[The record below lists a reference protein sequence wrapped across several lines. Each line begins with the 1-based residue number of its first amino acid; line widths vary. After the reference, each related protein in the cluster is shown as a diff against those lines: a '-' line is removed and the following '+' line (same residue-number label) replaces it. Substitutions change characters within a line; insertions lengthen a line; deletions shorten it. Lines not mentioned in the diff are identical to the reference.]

1 MLLDHCS
8 ANTARKMTV
17 DDENSSE
24 SLPQKSLSLRRSSV
38 QKRMET
44 EKKRSQ
50 PKVREKISKKY
61 RLSKYRRNTENAKE
75 RDRMKKFNQA
85 FENLRKILPSGEL
98 SEQRIK
104 GVKDTKVIQEK

>member
-1 MLLDHCS
+1 M
-8 ANTARKMTV
+8 
-17 DDENSSE
+17 
-24 SLPQKSLSLRRSSV
+24 PQKSLSLRRSSV

-85 FENLRKILPSGEL
+85 FENLRKILPRSEL
-98 SEQRIK
+98 SVEKTK
-104 GVKDTKVIQEK
+104 GVKDTKVLQVKIFVQ

>member
-1 MLLDHCS
+1 
-8 ANTARKMTV
+8 MTV
-17 DDENSSE
+17 EDDRSVE
-24 SLPQKSLSLRRSSV
+24 SLPEKSLSLRRSSV
-38 QKRMET
+38 QKRLMT

-85 FENLRKILPSGEL
+85 FENLRKILPSSDSTGGQVKTE
-98 SEQRIK
+98 
-104 GVKDTKVIQEK
+104 KDTKVKHGLK

>member
-1 MLLDHCS
+1 
-8 ANTARKMTV
+8 MTV
-17 DDENSSE
+17 EDDRSVE
-24 SLPQKSLSLRRSSV
+24 SLPEKSLSLRRSSV
-38 QKRMET
+38 QKRLMT

-85 FENLRKILPSGEL
+85 FQNLRKILPSSDSTGGHVKTE
-98 SEQRIK
+98 
-104 GVKDTKVIQEK
+104 KDTKVKHGLK